1 MPNKNKIRLQKTFTI
16 AFGDSLHMQSSC
28 IFPVYPYNLFAS
40 AMHLGAIFLFLQLSL
55 HFCFVSYLHCPS
67 LPISSNLSSIPA
79 VISSSLAFFLLP
91 CSALFP
97 QLSLTHPLKV
107 WLCVIP
113 GINSAVII
121 ILAVQPTQSL
131 ISFHRPSA
139 SYDSLH
145 QPCLTKWHTPHRY
158 ANGVKPWLYREIRDV
173 LIIGCTMHHSIQHWR
188 CIPDSED
195 KGCHKLA
202 TVLLVVLACKHIT
215 IILGIPN
222 VLTDSNI
229 YMYKWPEDYWT

>member
-1 MPNKNKIRLQKTFTI
+1 
-16 AFGDSLHMQSSC
+16 
-28 IFPVYPYNLFAS
+28 
-40 AMHLGAIFLFLQLSL
+40 MHLSAIFLFLQLSL
-55 HFCFVSYLHCPS
+55 CFGSVPYHFCPS

-91 CSALFP
+91 CSARFLH
-97 QLSLTHPLKV
+97 LSLTHPLKV

-145 QPCLTKWHTPHRY
+145 QPCLTKWHTPRRHT
-158 ANGVKPWLYREIRDV
+158 NGVKPWLYREIRDA
-173 LIIGCTMHHSIQHWR
+173 LIIGYTMRHSIQHSR
-188 CIPDSED
+188 CMPD
-195 KGCHKLA
+195 KGCHKSA
-202 TVLLVVLACKHIT
+202 AALLVVFTANAL
-215 IILGIPN
+215 L
-222 VLTDSNI
+222 LL
-229 YMYKWPEDYWT
+229 W